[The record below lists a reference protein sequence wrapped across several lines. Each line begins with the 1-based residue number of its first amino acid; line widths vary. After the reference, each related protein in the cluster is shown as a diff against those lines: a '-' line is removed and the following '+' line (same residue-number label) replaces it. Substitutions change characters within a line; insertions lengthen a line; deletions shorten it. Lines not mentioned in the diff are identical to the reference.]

1 MILMAEQS
9 ELVLTHLSIENLWTN
24 PHMTL
29 DGVPYYPAA
38 QLACIPDEV
47 ERLMAFLKTQYP
59 EK

>member
-1 MILMAEQS
+1 MTEQP
-9 ELVLTHLSIENLWTN
+9 ELVPTFLSIENLWPN

-38 QLACIPDEV
+38 QLACPPHEV
-47 ERLMAFLKTQYP
+47 ERLMAFLKAQHP